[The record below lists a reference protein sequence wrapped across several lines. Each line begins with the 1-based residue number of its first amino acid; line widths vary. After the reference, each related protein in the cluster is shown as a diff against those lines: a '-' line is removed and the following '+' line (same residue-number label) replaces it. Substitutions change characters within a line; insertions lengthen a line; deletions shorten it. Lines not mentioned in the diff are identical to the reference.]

1 MLTSPPPLLTVSLCA
16 VVTAVGWMI
25 MATPTLGDQAAYFS
39 PENFNTTVKCV
50 GGLAGK
56 RPVVDDFRAEWYSKV
71 WRAADEPSLYLRT
84 RAAKPPLRRTY
95 RFSWLRTFHAPIVV
109 RLEERDG
116 DRYWMTAKRLSGAGG
131 YDPGQV
137 TAKIERLLTR
147 DETRRIL
154 GLLESSKVMAA
165 TPAACDMGLDGSQ
178 WIFEGVENGRLRYAD
193 RWSPKAGPT
202 HDVGLAFLGLT
213 GWKLDPVY

>member
-16 VVTAVGWMI
+16 LATTAGWMV
-25 MATPTLGDQAAYFS
+25 MTTPTLGDQAAYFA
-39 PENFNTTVKCV
+39 PENFNTTVKC
-50 GGLAGK
+50 LAGIADG
-56 RPVVDDFRAEWYSKV
+56 RTVVDDFRAEWYSKV
-71 WRAADEPSLYLRT
+71 WRAAGEPSLYLQT
-84 RAAKPPLRRTY
+84 RDAKPPLRRTY
-95 RFSWLRTFHAPIVV
+95 RFSWLRTFHAPIIV

-116 DRYWMTAKRLSGAGG
+116 DQYWISAKRLSGAGG

-137 TAKIERLLTR
+137 TGKIERLLTP

-154 GLLESSKVMAA
+154 GVLKSSKAMTAA
-165 TPAACDMGLDGSQ
+165 PAGCDTGLDGSQ
-178 WIFEGVENGRLRYAD
+178 WIFEGVEDGKLRYAD
-193 RWSPKAGPT
+193 RWSPKTGPI